1 MITFS
6 PKKSLTESEAI
17 DRKNKH
23 RKLTKQELAKEGIVL
38 LSNTVVS
45 HNEGYRILASCVDE
59 ERKIGNSKLKD
70 FYVGITN
77 DLVDRKYKHEHDDHG
92 GKPIKAMY
100 AVRCESC
107 EVAKALEDVF
117 GSIGLNNGNAPS
129 GNGAADDTDFVYIY
143 KIPK

>member
-6 PKKSLTESEAI
+6 PKKPLTESEAI

-23 RKLTKQELAKEGIVL
+23 RNLTKQELEKEGIVL

-59 ERKIGNSKLKD
+59 ERKEGDVKIKD

-92 GKPIKAMY
+92 GKSIKAMY

-107 EVAKALEDVF
+107 KVAITLEDVF
-117 GSIGLNNGNAPS
+117 GSLGLNKGKGPA

-143 KIPK
+143 RIPR

>member
-1 MITFS
+1 MITFR
-6 PKKSLTESEAI
+6 PIQPLTESEAI
-17 DRKNKH
+17 ERKNKH

-38 LSNTVVS
+38 LSETVVS
-45 HNEGYRILASCVDE
+45 QNKGYSLLAKNVDD
-59 ERKIGNSKLKD
+59 ERKEGDVKIKD

-92 GKPIKAMY
+92 GKSIKAMY
-100 AVRCESC
+100 AVRCESY

-117 GSIGLNNGNAPS
+117 GSLGFNKGKGPA

-143 KIPK
+143 RRPR

>member
-1 MITFS
+1 MITFR
-6 PKKSLTESEAI
+6 PIQPLTESEAI
-17 DRKNKH
+17 ERKNKH

-38 LSNTVVS
+38 LSETVVS
-45 HNEGYRILASCVDE
+45 QNKGYSLLAKNVDD
-59 ERKIGNSKLKD
+59 ERKEGDVKIKD

-143 KIPK
+143 KIPR

>member
-1 MITFS
+1 MITFR
-6 PKKSLTESEAI
+6 PIQPLTESEAI
-17 DRKNKH
+17 ERKNKH
-23 RKLTKQELAKEGIVL
+23 RNLTKQELAREGIVL
-38 LSNTVVS
+38 LTETVVS
-45 HNEGYRILASCVDE
+45 QNKGYSLLAKSVDD
-59 ERKIGNSKLKD
+59 ERKEGDVKIKD

-107 EVAKALEDVF
+107 KVAIALEDVF
-117 GSIGLNNGNAPS
+117 GSLGLNKGKGPA

-143 KIPK
+143 RIPR